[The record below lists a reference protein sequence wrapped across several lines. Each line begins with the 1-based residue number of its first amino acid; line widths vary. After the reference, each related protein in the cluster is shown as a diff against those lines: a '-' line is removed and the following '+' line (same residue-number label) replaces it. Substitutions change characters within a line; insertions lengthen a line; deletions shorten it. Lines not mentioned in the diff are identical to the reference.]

1 MITCTFAG
9 HREVFGACTQKI
21 ENALETLMENEDALC
36 CYVGGMGEFD
46 GFSAAAVRTKAGEKD
61 NLAGTMKNR
70 GAVPVIGSRAQNQ
83 IEAQRSGFDLER
95 SRDKMSER

>member
-1 MITCTFAG
+1 
-9 HREVFGACTQKI
+9 
-21 ENALETLMENEDALC
+21 
-36 CYVGGMGEFD
+36 
-46 GFSAAAVRTKAGEKD
+46 
-61 NLAGTMKNR
+61 MKNR